1 VPRAGKA
8 ASGALLLAGMLAGCS
23 HSLVPPLKSAPPAA
37 SAALLPEPARIFYLE
52 RFDGSAIGEISGD
65 AGVVGE
71 IVTLDQPVRV
81 ASISKLVVALG
92 VMRLVDKGQLD
103 LDRDVGDY
111 LGWQV
116 RNPAFPD
123 RRVTL
128 RQLLSHTASLTD
140 GAGYFLPLDASLR
153 ALLADPKAWDS
164 AHGPGDGHFRY
175 ANVAS
180 PIIAAVME
188 AATGKRFDILIL
200 EQVFAPLQVY
210 DSCFNWSGCVSEHR
224 ASAITLL
231 RPNGEVAKDP
241 PLEVDEPECVFVPA
255 ANGSCDPGLYR
266 LGHNGSA
273 FSPQGG
279 LRISAEELLKI
290 GKMLARRGEGFLSEK
305 SFAEMTRPHWRNN
318 GSNSSETDANFHAWG
333 LGVDLQPDGWFGHA
347 GFAYG
352 FRGGLWANSKS
363 GAWQVRFATMVGDE
377 VPIGLCLDSCP

>member
-1 VPRAGKA
+1 VGKA
-8 ASGALLLAGMLAGCS
+8 ASAAFLIAGLLAGCS
-23 HSLVPPLKSAPPAA
+23 HSTPPPPLNSAPQVS
-37 SAALLPEPARIFYLE
+37 SAALPEPVRIFFRESL
-52 RFDGSAIGEISGD
+52 DGSAVGDVSGE
-65 AGVVGE
+65 AAQVGKF
-71 IVTLDQPVRV
+71 VKLDQPVRV

-116 RNPAFPD
+116 RNLAFAD
-123 RRVTL
+123 RPITL

-140 GAGYFLPLDASLR
+140 AAGYFLPLDASLQT
-153 ALLADPKAWDS
+153 LLADPKAWDN

-188 AATGKRFDILIL
+188 AATGKRFDQLMQEEVL
-200 EQVFAPLQVY
+200 APLGVTA
-210 DSCFNWSGCVSEHR
+210 CFNWHGCGPEFRSE
-224 ASAITLL
+224 ALTLL
-231 RPNGEVAKDP
+231 RPNGDLAKDAI
-241 PLEVDEPECVFVPA
+241 LSVAEAAQECVFIA
-255 ANGSCDPGLYR
+255 AADGSCDLARYRPGQ
-266 LGHNGSA
+266 NGSA

-279 LRISAEELLKI
+279 LRISSEELLKI
-290 GKMLARRGEGFLSEK
+290 GEMLARRGEGFLSEK
-305 SFAEMTRPHWRNN
+305 SFAEMTLPHWRNN

-333 LGVDLQPDGWFGHA
+333 LGIDLQPDGWFGHA

-352 FRGGLWANSKS
+352 FRGGLWVNGKS